1 VARPARLSGG
11 DARRPTILD
20 VAAAAGVSRQTVTRA
35 VNGMEGISAATRARV
50 LSAAEELGYRPS
62 RFGRGLVT
70 GGERQLGLVLDDLR
84 NPYFPELAAA
94 VVARAAAHGWNV
106 LLVDAALADD
116 PAELLESL
124 GRQVDAVVG
133 YFDTRVPDW
142 IRGPGPLPVV
152 TLGET
157 IDPALG
163 GVLLDDGPA
172 MADLAAHLAEAG
184 VRRPAV
190 LDPWETGE
198 FGDRGQRLRAVLEA
212 HGMPVRAV
220 RSAAVS
226 ADAAAS
232 AIAPHLVGPD
242 AVDAV
247 VAFNDIMAVGVLAAC
262 RRAGV
267 TVPDR
272 VRVAGIDGLPLG
284 ELVSPTLTTLAIDL
298 DEVAREAVELAIG
311 GGPPLATRVVRHRL
325 VVRESA

>member
-1 VARPARLSGG
+1 VARPAELSGAAG
-11 DARRPTILD
+11 RRPTILD

-35 VNGMEGISAATRARV
+35 MNGMEGVSVETSRRVREAAA
-50 LSAAEELGYRPS
+50 SLGYRPS

-94 VVARAAAHGWNV
+94 VVARAAEHGWNV

-142 IRGPGPLPVV
+142 IREPGPLPVV

-163 GVLLDDGPA
+163 GVLLDDA
-172 MADLAAHLAEAG
+172 EAVADLATHLAAMG
-184 VRRPAV
+184 VRHPAV
-190 LDPWETGE
+190 LDPCESGE
-198 FGDRGQRLRAVLEA
+198 FGDRAGRLRAALEA
-212 HGMPVRAV
+212 RGMPVRAV

-226 ADAAAS
+226 ADAAAI
-232 AIAPHLVGPD
+232 AITPHLTGAE

-247 VAFNDIMAVGVLAAC
+247 VAFNDIMALGVLAAC

-267 TVPDR
+267 AVPDQ
-272 VRVAGIDGLPLG
+272 VRVVGIDGLPLG

-298 DEVAREAVELAIG
+298 DEVAREAVGLAIG
-311 GGPPLATRVVRHRL
+311 GARPLPIRTVRHRL